1 MLSKSKYCAFSQCP
15 KRLWLQTYRP
25 ELSEDNTALDAR
37 METGN
42 EVGDLAMGLFGD
54 FTEVTAHKEDGRL
67 DLSKMIAHTKQLV
80 AENHPVI
87 CEASFS
93 YEGNYC
99 AVDILR
105 RENGGYAIYE
115 VKSATHA
122 SEIYGVDIAYQKYVL
137 EHCGCDCFADDT
149 GLEVDAL
156 GGAPGVYTARY
167 AGDDKDFN
175 KNMDKVLRELEI
187 LESERSMAAA
197 LGLKTKQPSRRARFK
212 SVITLIINGE
222 IKMFEGA
229 LEGVIAREKSGNGG
243 FGYDPIFIADEYPG
257 QTLAD
262 ITEEQKNEIS
272 HRGKAL
278 RAMAEWLKT
287 QNL

>member
-1 MLSKSKYCAFSQCP
+1 
-15 KRLWLQTYRP
+15 
-25 ELSEDNTALDAR
+25 
-37 METGN
+37 
-42 EVGDLAMGLFGD
+42 
-54 FTEVTAHKEDGRL
+54 
-67 DLSKMIAHTKQLV
+67 
-80 AENHPVI
+80 
-87 CEASFS
+87 
-93 YEGNYC
+93 
-99 AVDILR
+99 
-105 RENGGYAIYE
+105 
-115 VKSATHA
+115 
-122 SEIYGVDIAYQKYVL
+122 
-137 EHCGCDCFADDT
+137 
-149 GLEVDAL
+149 
-156 GGAPGVYTARY
+156 
-167 AGDDKDFN
+167 
-175 KNMDKVLRELEI
+175 
-187 LESERSMAAA
+187 MAAA